1 MTTTRKIYRDVV
13 GKADGVI
20 DENGHTEHEPLAWS
34 SPVQVGEPEEI
45 LEAGR
50 TLKLTDFRWHGE
62 TSVGDVLRWGFR
74 SPAKIPQSS
83 LRVEFSGDD
92 GRRVAPVEPS
102 VFVSEDADGLFAVAA
117 EVRTP
122 AGAVSALL
130 KGTSSNPDHLLVGP
144 LGVERFAKSPQG
156 PMLGAPVQ
164 LQLREGTGSFRL
176 RALVVSGLTSTPV
189 HYALQFLD
197 KYGAQVLPSAD
208 SSVSPT
214 IGSYVVL
221 EQVPSTDWAQAL
233 ISVPE
238 EASAVAVRPFKSR
251 PETAVV
257 CSLQATARDRAADSL
272 DDFLDELNPD
282 AALVFIDST
291 APPLGSGLITIRPN
305 NMAIQYSSLGIAVV
319 SVGYG
324 ELQGIDRRPRNLVY
338 QAPRKEF
345 GSVIERLAIEG
356 VKRRCLYVCSSF
368 PSPSAVVAMDRLK
381 RTGWTT
387 LYEIR
392 DDMEEFKRVGYSQW
406 YTAEGES
413 LICRRADHITAV
425 SPALARK
432 AETLALRQR
441 NAVVI
446 PNGIQPHFIAKAAR
460 LRSLDSVEAKRRQ
473 GIVGYVGHLTDAWF
487 DWDYVLRAAEALPEN
502 TFEIIGPGKPDTL
515 RLPNNVRYLG
525 PQPQDRLQSLTQT
538 WAVGLVPFKKSP
550 LTRAV
555 DPNKLFEYVAWGM
568 RTVAAEMGSI
578 DECPTA
584 TAYHT
589 FEEMVTAITDA
600 LERPWTQHE
609 LDSAE
614 VFLRGSTW
622 RRRAVQTLEV
632 VGL

>member
-1 MTTTRKIYRDVV
+1 M
-13 GKADGVI
+13 I
-20 DENGHTEHEPLAWS
+20 DESTRGEYDPLSWS
-34 SPVQVGEPEEI
+34 SFKKLGAAEEI

-50 TLKLTDFRWHGE
+50 ILKLTELRWHGE
-62 TSVGDVLRWGFR
+62 VAAGVVLRWGFR
-74 SPAKIPQSS
+74 APTTIPQSS
-83 LRVEFSGDD
+83 LRVEFCDD
-92 GRRVAPVEPS
+92 TGHRVSLVEPS

-117 EVRTP
+117 EVTAP
-122 AGAVSALL
+122 TGAASALL
-130 KGTSSNPDHLLVGP
+130 TGAPSASDSLLVGP
-144 LGVERFAKSPQG
+144 LGVERFRKSPHG
-156 PMLGAPVQ
+156 PMLGEPMRLPLPGNA
-164 LQLREGTGSFRL
+164 GSFRL
-176 RALVVSGLTSTPV
+176 RALIVSGRDSTPV

-197 KYGAQVLPSAD
+197 RDGAPILPSAD
-208 SSVSPT
+208 SSVSPA

-221 EQVPSTDWAQAL
+221 ERAASTDWVTAT
-233 ISVPE
+233 ISVPKGT
-238 EASAVAVRPFKSR
+238 SVVAVSPFKSR
-251 PETAVV
+251 QETAVV
-257 CSLQATARDRAADSL
+257 CLLEVATRDRAADSL
-272 DDFLDELNPD
+272 DVFLDELDPD
-282 AALVFIDST
+282 APLIFIDST

-305 NMAIQYSSLGIAVV
+305 NMAIQYSSLGLGVV

-324 ELQGIDRRPRNLVY
+324 DLQGIDRRPKSLVY

-356 VKRRCLYVCSSF
+356 VRRRCLYVCSSF
-368 PSPSAVVAMDRLK
+368 PSPSAVVAMDRLR

-406 YTAEGES
+406 HTAEGES

-432 AETLALRQR
+432 AETLTLRR
-441 NAVVI
+441 RDAVVI
-446 PNGIQPHFIAKAAR
+446 PNGIQPHFIARAAP
-460 LRSLDSVEAKRRQ
+460 LRSLDAVERKRRE

-502 TFEIIGPGKPDTL
+502 TFEIIGPGKPEAL
-515 RLPNNVRYLG
+515 RLPGNVRYLG

-584 TAYHT
+584 YSYHT
-589 FEEMVTAITDA
+589 FDEMLAAIKNA
-600 LERPWTQHE
+600 LERRWTQHE

-614 VFLRGSTW
+614 VFLRDSTW
-622 RRRAVQTLEV
+622 RRRAEQTLEV
-632 VGL
+632 VGF

>member
-1 MTTTRKIYRDVV
+1 MKDIVQGERDPLDWTPLRKLS
-13 GKADGVI
+13 GG
-20 DENGHTEHEPLAWS
+20 EEP
-34 SPVQVGEPEEI
+34 

-50 TLKLTDFRWHGE
+50 ILKLTDLRWHGDV
-62 TSVGDVLRWGFR
+62 TPGAVLRWGFR
-74 SPAKIPQSS
+74 SPTEIPQSA
-83 LRVEFSGDD
+83 LRVEFSGGD
-92 GRRVAPVEPS
+92 GQRVSLVEPS
-102 VFVSEDADGLFAVAA
+102 VVVTEDGDGLFAVAV
-117 EVRTP
+117 E
-122 AGAVSALL
+122 VSAPVGAIAAALT
-130 KGTSSNPDHLLVGP
+130 GEHSPTDAVAIGP
-144 LGVERFAKSPQG
+144 LGVERFGKTPQG
-156 PMLGAPVQ
+156 PMLGDAIPLDLPV
-164 LQLREGTGSFRL
+164 GTGSFRL
-176 RALVVSGLTSTPV
+176 RALIVSGATSTPV
-189 HYALQFLD
+189 HYALQFLNED
-197 KYGAQVLPSAD
+197 GAPVLPSSDA
-208 SSVSPT
+208 SVSPA

-221 EQVPSTDWAQAL
+221 DRAEATSWVEAL
-233 ISVPE
+233 VSVPDD
-238 EASAVAVRPFKSR
+238 ATSVTVRPFKSR
-251 PETAVV
+251 AECAVV
-257 CSLQATARDRAADSL
+257 CSLHLSTRDRAADSL
-272 DDFLDELNPD
+272 DVFLDELDPE
-282 AALVFIDST
+282 APLILIDST

-305 NMAIQYSSLGIAVV
+305 NMAIQYSSLGIGVV

-324 ELQGIDRRPRNLVY
+324 ELQGIDRRPRERVY

-345 GSVIERLAIEG
+345 GSVVERLAIEG
-356 VKRRCLYVCSSF
+356 VRRRCLYVCSSF

-406 YTAEGES
+406 YTAEGEA

-441 NAVVI
+441 TAIVI
-446 PNGIQPHFIAKAAR
+446 PNGIQPHFISKAAP
-460 LRSLDSVEAKRRQ
+460 LRSLEVVERKRSQ

-515 RLPNNVRYLG
+515 RLPTNVNYLG
-525 PQPQDRLQSLTQT
+525 PQPQDRLQSLTQE

-589 FEEMVTAITDA
+589 FEEMLQAIKRA

-609 LDSAE
+609 LDRAE
-614 VFLRGSTW
+614 VFLRESTW
-622 RRRAVQTLEV
+622 RRRAELTLEE
-632 VGL
+632 VGLK